1 MFEVERRGLCRWFAC
16 SAANADINNRTLFA
30 CIILHKV
37 VYYFGSLPDPTPTSS
52 PVTNTMTTFHP
63 FPRLPQEIRDLIWEK
78 AANFRTEKRG
88 VHFFTVFNSRN
99 EEESAAL
106 AEYKLKGPSRSCLAA
121 PRRKDGEGFSWTE
134 GNASMY
140 LLDRGLWTACSDSR
154 AAMMKASVMTM
165 CSKSCTGCR
174 AGDYISSDD
183 TADMAKLH
191 DGPRTAKFVLDGHE
205 QEMIVWPENDL
216 FCLQPYNWNTLSKI
230 RLEHTAISSRHGK
243 LHLRHVA
250 FELPRDEIINLSR
263 EHDFQDDEYAP
274 EPSSHPMVDRIESL
288 LGRGRL
294 QNIKNVWLI
303 DYGLERA
310 NPRPAARQFCA
321 NGLRFIE
328 VTERDDDE
336 WTDRR
341 GDGRDALEFVEWLK
355 HMTNWQ
361 NENSSPEIGVL
372 ACEEC

>member
-1 MFEVERRGLCRWFAC
+1 
-16 SAANADINNRTLFA
+16 
-30 CIILHKV
+30 
-37 VYYFGSLPDPTPTSS
+37 
-52 PVTNTMTTFHP
+52 MTTFHP

-78 AANFRTEKRG
+78 AAKFRTEKRG

-121 PRRKDGEGFSWTE
+121 PRR
-134 GNASMY
+134 
-140 LLDRGLWTACSDSR
+140 
-154 AAMMKASVMTM
+154 
-165 CSKSCTGCR
+165 
-174 AGDYISSDD
+174 DYISSDD
-183 TADMAKLH
+183 NADMAKLH

-243 LHLRHVA
+243 PHLRHVA

-263 EHDFQDDEYAP
+263 EHDFQNDEYAP
-274 EPSSHPMVDRIESL
+274 EPSSHPMVGRIESH

-303 DYGLERA
+303 DYGLKRA

-328 VTERDDDE
+328 VMERDDDE

-341 GDGRDALEFVEWLK
+341 GGGRDALAFVEWLK